1 MLVTFFVPLA
11 TFIGE
16 SNSLVLYLYKV
27 EGLVPGIETGL
38 SPYFILPLM
47 TIVALIIIFSV
58 VTIFLY
64 KKRRGQLIL
73 VRFMLLLDL
82 TYFGLYFFHYIDTLE
97 QLTGGLA
104 SYSYGIDIP
113 GSGIQIPTVVFVIP
127 LVTALLLF
135 MAANGIRSDEKL
147 IRSADR
153 LR

>member
-1 MLVTFFVPLA
+1 MLISFFVPLA
-11 TFIGE
+11 IFVGE

-47 TIVALIIIFSV
+47 TIVALIVVFSI

-64 KKRRGQLIL
+64 KKRRVQLIL
-73 VRFMLLLDL
+73 VRFMQLLVL
-82 TYFGLYFFHYIDTLE
+82 TYFGLYFFHYMDVLE
-97 QLTGGLA
+97 KLSGGFA
-104 SYSYGIDIP
+104 SYEYGINIP
-113 GSGIQIPTVVFVIP
+113 GSTMQIPTVVFILP
-127 LVTALLLF
+127 LVSALLLF
-135 MAANGIRSDEKL
+135 MASNGIKNDEKL